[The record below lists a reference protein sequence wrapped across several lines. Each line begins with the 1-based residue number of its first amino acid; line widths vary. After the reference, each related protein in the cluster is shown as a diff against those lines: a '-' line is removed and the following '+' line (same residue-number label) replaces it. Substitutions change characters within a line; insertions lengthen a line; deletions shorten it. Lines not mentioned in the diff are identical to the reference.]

1 MNKNEEGINS
11 EPEDENARVYCDV
24 TPCSL
29 MEIFRRFGSS
39 VEF

>member
-1 MNKNEEGINS
+1 MNKNEEGVNS
-11 EPEDENARVYCDV
+11 EPEDENVPVYCDV

-29 MEIFRRFGSS
+29 MEAFRRFRRS